1 MSPPLTLRVAL
12 ARGAVITV
20 ANWPVVVVDFVA
32 ESVYK
37 FTLGVPVVG
46 GAFMVAV
53 LLGVDI
59 RTLLGD
65 GLLPA
70 AEQILVPLTNAPAA
84 LAAFLAAL
92 SVVGVGGAVLMFVVK
107 AGTLA
112 VLVAGEGRAGDLQRS
127 TWSLDAVR
135 GARAYGLASLWAA
148 IRRFQ
153 GRAAVLALG
162 LGLAYV
168 ALGGLY
174 LTAVVDGFRWVAESK
189 WAPVWPLLVFV
200 ATSGAAVAMT
210 AVNLFFDLARVVMVT
225 DDCGVR
231 SALDR
236 VRAFLLADARQVLGV
251 FGAMGAI
258 VLLATAAAFTA
269 TAGLTLVAW
278 VPLVGLLFVPLQLAF
293 WVLRGLLFQY
303 MSLTTLS
310 AYQSQY
316 RRFTAPGPAPIR
328 LRVHEA

>member
-1 MSPPLTLRVAL
+1 MPPPLTLRAAL
-12 ARGAVITV
+12 ARGAIVTA
-20 ANWPVVVVDFVA
+20 ANWPVVLVDFVA

-112 VLVAGEGRAGDLQRS
+112 VLVAGEGRAGELERS
-127 TWSLDAVR
+127 PLSLDAVR